1 MEIVKRGLKKSGE
14 GSVKSR
20 LAKFLF
26 IYLLTPH
33 TTTGVSPAEMLLGR
47 RPRLRLDILCP
58 LTAERVEEKQIKH
71 KSKHDA
77 HAHERLLNEGDTV
90 LVRNYLRGE
99 KWEPGTITGPVSYS
113 VKLSD
118 GRDRR
123 CHQDQ
128 VRKRFAEVNTPE
140 EEVEVDM

>member
-1 MEIVKRGLKKSGE
+1 M
-14 GSVKSR
+14 
-20 LAKFLF
+20 
-26 IYLLTPH
+26 
-33 TTTGVSPAEMLLGR
+33 
-47 RPRLRLDILCP
+47 
-58 LTAERVEEKQIKH
+58 KQ

-99 KWEPGTITGPVSYS
+99 KWEPGTIIKKTGPVSYS

-128 VRKRFAEVNTPE
+128 VRKRFAGVNTPE
-140 EEVEVDM
+140 KEVEVDIPTPPPDPVPDSPDNRDSGKSDSPEVPRQTETRTLIVPKTYPRRDRKQVQRYEPQW